1 MESLCETSNPTTP
14 TTVSSQEDSEFRKF
28 EFQDDN
34 SCCTK
39 SLKTE
44 YGAVKISQSEQEHVH
59 KLTKDGKRSLKRWTA
74 EEDQSLLDLFYK
86 IGNDWKEIAKN
97 MPGRAPSAV
106 KNRFYWIYNSK
117 LPVQTLQKIKNT
129 CLVKKLYKSPVNSS
143 ELFRK
148 INNYLSE
155 EGIFQS
161 FLALDKPEP
170 YEHLVHKLNMTPQN
184 IENHAKMQKLIE
196 QAQYLYITCEKAKA
210 NLAMAEKELGKR

>member
-1 MESLCETSNPTTP
+1 MESQFEAKPVTP
-14 TTVSSQEDSEFRKF
+14 TTVSSQEDSELGNF
-28 EFQDDN
+28 EFEYEY

-44 YGAVKISQSEQEHVH
+44 SGAIRIPQPGPQVVH
-59 KLTKDGKRSLKRWTA
+59 KSSKNVKKSLKRWTA
-74 EEDQSLLDLFYK
+74 EEDQSLLNLFYK

-106 KNRFYWIYNSK
+106 KNRFYWLYNSK

-161 FLALDKPEP
+161 FLDLDKPEP
-170 YEHLVHKLNMTPQN
+170 YEHLVHKLKMTPQN

-210 NLAMAEKELGKR
+210 SLALVEKGAVKR

>member
-1 MESLCETSNPTTP
+1 MESFCEMPEAVSPTSA
-14 TTVSSQEDSEFRKF
+14 SSHEDSECESFADQ
-28 EFQDDN
+28 EEY

-39 SLKTE
+39 FLKTSS
-44 YGAVKISQSEQEHVH
+44 GDRGNTQSVH
-59 KLTKDGKRSLKRWTA
+59 AKESKNPKKSLKRWTS
-74 EEDQSLLDLFYK
+74 EEDQTLLNLFYK

-148 INNYLSE
+148 INNYISE

-161 FLALDKPEP
+161 FLALDTPEP
-170 YEHLVHKLNMTPQN
+170 YDHLVHKLNMTPQN
-184 IENHAKMQKLIE
+184 LENHAKMQKLIE
-196 QAQYLYITCEKAKA
+196 QAQYLYKSCEKAKA
-210 NLAMAEKELGKR
+210 NLAKFAKDLSK